1 LNKQILKVIQNAL
14 QSEKELF
21 PLNPTWQSL
30 HQQYNI
36 GRTQGAK
43 LEITAQDKAELLVL
57 VKEATGI
64 DLGQTVVT
72 DFATMQ
78 REQVLAVALDEKLA
92 GQAVKKNRLAVKALT
107 GLALKI
113 NGEAYALP
121 SCGHLDIALTDLSST
136 AHNCLLIIENYRCF
150 DRLENLH
157 LDLPTDYEDPLVLY
171 RGDNSYSQQAVRQLL
186 ANLDLPVLVMADL
199 DPQGLLI
206 VQSFA
211 NVTGLVA
218 PCLTDLE
225 ALLNDRLK
233 ANSGLYTK
241 QSAGCQIT
249 LDNSRYDLI
258 RKIWGMLKTH
268 QAGIV
273 QEYWLQNG
281 CKLIVHRLV

>member
-1 LNKQILKVIQNAL
+1 MNKQILKVIQNAL

-21 PLNPTWQSL
+21 PLNPTWQLL

-36 GRTQGAK
+36 GRTQGTK
-43 LEITAQDKAELLVL
+43 LEITSQDKAELLVL

-107 GLALKI
+107 GLALKV
-113 NGEAYALP
+113 NDQAYALP
-121 SCGHLDIALTDLSST
+121 PCGHLDIALTDLSST
-136 AHNCLLIIENYRCF
+136 AHRCILIIENYRCF

-157 LDLPTDYEDPLVLY
+157 LDLATDYDDPLVLY

-233 ANSGLYTK
+233 SNSRLYTK
-241 QSAGCQIT
+241 QSAGCQIA

-281 CKLIVHRLV
+281 CKLIVHRL